1 MEEEKINIINDIIW
15 NEDGKSYPVNLFEF
29 FPKANLKAILHNNGN
44 IFNDVKFIINT
55 KKINLTKKKRLSVGK
70 LKNKNFY
77 DIIGKKLNKLKL
89 KEVLKFKKE
98 RILINPLC
106 ITTPLPE
113 LSYNSLDIRQLKESP
128 IFKTYPDIYQV
139 KRPSVKKY
147 IKKLKNIKNISENIY
162 KKHKSFFHRWAV
174 AWFIAFIISVS
185 LVLIWIWFKNY
196 IQAEVIDSYQKI
208 YSFKNLRSWEEI
220 KNEAKKVK
228 RKLSILSFLFA
239 PVNALWNNILYKN
252 DDIIL
257 ANNVI
262 KWGTQIWDIM
272 VNIWQIYSDF
282 EEEVKVNKDLTWI
295 KKLQNIKITTFL
307 KNENPYILNIKES
320 LNNAITYYSKINSLP
335 DKSLNSKFQLVME
348 NLVKSSSILDY
359 YIANEDIL
367 LEILWDKKP
376 VRYLILNQ
384 NKDEIRA
391 NWGFPG
397 SVITLELYKWNIK
410 NYDKKDVYYYDWH
423 ITPYRETP
431 PEWLNIISPNHGLR
445 DANYLPIF
453 RESAEK
459 INFFYEKWGWSSL
472 DWVIAINQGLVEDF
486 LKKYWSVRMDEIN
499 LDVTSSNF
507 SLIMS
512 TLVENKFQKVISPK
526 DILFKFWDKL
536 EKKLLEKKDFIGYID
551 IILNNFITGE
561 ILIASR
567 NPDIENFIKKYTTS
581 ENWLKD
587 EWNWFYPVFT
597 SISWNKSDRYISRV
611 FNLKT
616 TVNSDCSILNS
627 LNLTSTHNFWEKQIA
642 EIRTIL
648 DDLKI
653 TDNAERD
660 RLMTIEW
667 WAENRQFVRVLVP
680 KWTELIT
687 KIPNVNLDSS
697 NPNYDF
703 IKFYLN
709 TPVWETSQT
718 NFEYITHPK
727 TCTTKT
733 NFYRQSGLTN
743 YKINI
748 N

>member
-1 MEEEKINIINDIIW
+1 MEEKEISKINDIVQ
-15 NEDGKSYPVNLFEF
+15 NEDGKSYPVNLLEF
-29 FPKANLKAILHNNGN
+29 FPKANLKAILHNSGN
-44 IFNDVKFIINT
+44 VFNDIEKALND
-55 KKINLTKKKRLSVGK
+55 KKINLTKKKKLSINK

-77 DIIGKKLNKLKL
+77 DILGKKLNKLKL
-89 KEVLKFKKE
+89 KEVLKFRKE
-98 RILINPLC
+98 RILINPLS

-113 LSYNSLDIRQLKESP
+113 LSYNSLDVRELKESP
-128 IFKTYPDIYQV
+128 VFKTYPDIYV
-139 KRPSVKKY
+139 IKRPSVKKY
-147 IKKLKNIKNISENIY
+147 IRNLKKLNKILI
-162 KKHKSFFHRWAV
+162 KHKKFFYRWGQAGL
-174 AWFIAFIISVS
+174 IAFIISAS
-185 LVLIWIWFKNY
+185 FVLIWIWFKNY
-196 IQAEVIDSYQKI
+196 IQGEVIDSYQKI
-208 YSFKNLRSWEEI
+208 YNFKNLRNWEEI
-220 KNEAKKVK
+220 KNEAIKVR
-228 RKLSILSFLFA
+228 RKLNILSVLFA
-239 PVNALWNNILYKN
+239 PVNLLGNNSFYKN
-252 DDIIL
+252 NDIIL
-257 ANNVI
+257 ANNII
-262 KWGTQIWDIM
+262 KWWSQIWNIM
-272 VNIWQIYSDF
+272 INIWQIYSDF
-282 EEEVKVNKDLTWI
+282 EEEMKVNKDLTWI

-307 KNENPYILNIKES
+307 KKEDENILNIKES
-320 LNNAITYYSKINSLP
+320 LNNAITYYSKIDSLP
-335 DKSLNSKFQLVME
+335 DKSLNSKFQTVME

-410 NYDKKDVYYYDWH
+410 SYDKKDVYYYDWH
-423 ITPYRETP
+423 ITPYLETP
-431 PEWLNIISPNHGLR
+431 PEWLNIISPNHWLR

-472 DWVIAINQGLVEDF
+472 DWVIAINQGLVQDF

-526 DILFKFWDKL
+526 DILFKFSEKL

-551 IILNNFITGE
+551 IILNNFITWE
-561 ILIASR
+561 ILVASR
-567 NPDIENFIKKYTTS
+567 NPDVEEFIQKYMTS

-587 EWNWFYPVFT
+587 EWNRLYPVFT
-597 SISWNKSDRYISRV
+597 SISWNKSDRYMSRV

-616 TVNSDCSILNS
+616 KVNEDCSILNT
-627 LNLTSTHNFWEKQIA
+627 LNFNSTHNFWEKEIT
-642 EIRTIL
+642 EIRTVL

-653 TDNAERD
+653 TNWEEKD
-660 RLMTIEW
+660 RLMRIEW
-667 WAENRQFVRVLVP
+667 GAENRQFVRILVP
-680 KWTELIT
+680 KLTELKT
-687 KIPNVNLDSS
+687 KLPNVNLDSS
-697 NPNYDF
+697 NPKYDF

-709 TPVWETSQT
+709 TPVWKSTSIDI
-718 NFEYITHPK
+718 EYLTHPK
-727 TCTTKT
+727 DCTTKT
-733 NFYRQSGLTN
+733 NFYRQSWLTN
-743 YKINI
+743 YKVNI

>member
-1 MEEEKINIINDIIW
+1 MEEKEISKINDIIQ
-15 NEDGKSYPVNLFEF
+15 NKDGKSYPVNLFEF
-29 FPKANLKAILHNNGN
+29 FPKANLKAILHNSGN
-44 IFNDVKFIINT
+44 VFNDVELVVNA
-55 KKINLTKKKRLSVGK
+55 KKINLTKKKKLSVKK

-77 DIIGKKLNKLKL
+77 DILGRKWNKLKL

-98 RILINPLC
+98 RILIDPLC
-106 ITTPLPE
+106 ISSPLPE
-113 LSYNSLDIRQLKESP
+113 LSYNSVDIRELKESP
-128 IFKTYPDIYQV
+128 VFKTYPDIYQI
-139 KRPSVKKY
+139 KRPSIKKY
-147 IKKLKNIKNISENIY
+147 IKKLKKL
-162 KKHKSFFHRWAV
+162 KKTFQNHSNFFKKWAQ
-174 AWFIAFIISVS
+174 AGLIAFIISAS
-185 LVLIWIWFKNY
+185 FVLIWIWFKNY
-196 IQAEVIDSYQKI
+196 IQVEVIDSYQKI
-208 YSFKNLRSWEEI
+208 YNFKNLRSWEEI

-228 RKLSILSFLFA
+228 RKLNILSLLFA
-239 PVNALWNNILYKN
+239 PVNALWNNIFYKN
-252 DDIIL
+252 NDIIL

-262 KWGTQIWDIM
+262 KWWSQIWDIM
-272 VNIWQIYSDF
+272 INIGQIYEDF
-282 EEEVKVNKDLTWI
+282 EGEIKINKNMEWI
-295 KKLQNIKITTFL
+295 KKLQNIKITSFL
-307 KNENPYILNIKES
+307 KKENEYILNIKES
-320 LNNAITYYSKINSLP
+320 LNNAISYYSKIDSLP
-335 DKSLNSKFQLVME
+335 DKSLNWKFQLVME

-359 YIANEDIL
+359 YIQNEDII

-410 NYDKKDVYYYDWH
+410 SYDKKDVYYYDWH

-453 RESAEK
+453 KESAEK
-459 INFFYEKWGWSSL
+459 INFFYEKWGWSTL

-551 IILNNFITGE
+551 LILNNFITGE
-561 ILIASR
+561 ILLASR
-567 NPDIENFIKKYTTS
+567 NPDVEEFIQKYMTS

-587 EWNWFYPVFT
+587 NWNWFYPVFT
-597 SISWNKSDRYISRV
+597 SISWNKSDRYITRE

-616 TVNSDCSILNS
+616 TVNADCSVLNTFT
-627 LNLTSTHNFWEKQIA
+627 LNSTHNFWEKEIT
-642 EIRTIL
+642 EIRTVL

-653 TDNAERD
+653 TNWEERD

-680 KWTELIT
+680 KLTELKT
-687 KIPNVNLDSS
+687 KIPNVNLDTS
-697 NPNYDF
+697 NPKYDF

-709 TPVWETSQT
+709 TPVWESSSI

-727 TCTTKT
+727 DCTTKT

-743 YKINI
+743 YKVNV